1 MGLKSSLQA
10 PEVQLGQIVTPT
22 LDKVLAVSENLPLI
36 QDLADKLA
44 DVGDITV
51 PNHNALPNRDVV
63 DAHPISSIT
72 GLTEALANAGS
83 NYNDAPLTSR
93 VTALESG
100 KVDKDGTKGLST
112 LDFTLVYRDFI
123 ESIPAMLDGKQ
134 PVTTFKTINGISI
147 VGSGDITITGG
158 GGGTTDHSLLTNR
171 NLADAHSTAS
181 ITGLDAAL
189 ASKAASVHS
198 HVIADTTGLQA
209 ALDSKAGTGVATTS
223 VNGLMSNTDKT
234 KLDGVATGATANST
248 DAVLKDRANHT
259 GSQAISTITAL
270 QAALDSKAG
279 TAVATTSTPGL
290 QSAADKLKLDGIAT
304 SATANSTDAV
314 LLNRANHTGSQAIST
329 VTNLQ
334 ATLDGKAGTSVAT
347 TTVNG
352 LQSFTDKVKLDG
364 IATGATAN
372 STDAVLKDRANHTG
386 SQAISTVTNLQ
397 ATLDAKAA
405 ATHSHVIGDTTGLQ
419 AALDGKAAT
428 SHTHTIAE
436 VTSLQATLDGKQKVI
451 TQSGTAPS
459 SPAVGDLWIQ
469 V

>member
-147 VGSGDITITGG
+147 VGSGDITIIG

-189 ASKAASVHS
+189 AGKAASVHS

-259 GSQAISTITAL
+259 GSQAISTITTL

-372 STDAVLKDRANHTG
+372 STDTVLKDRANHTG

-397 ATLDAKAA
+397 ATLDA
-405 ATHSHVIGDTTGLQ
+405 
-419 AALDGKAAT
+419 KAAT